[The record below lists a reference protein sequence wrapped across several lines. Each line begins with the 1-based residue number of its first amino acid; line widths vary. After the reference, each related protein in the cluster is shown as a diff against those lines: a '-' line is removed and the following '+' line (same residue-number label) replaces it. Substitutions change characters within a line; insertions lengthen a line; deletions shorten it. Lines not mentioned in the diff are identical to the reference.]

1 MNPALSKISEEDDIT
16 RFTLSGINVSFANAL
31 RRTILSNIPINVIL
45 TEEYETNQ
53 CIIHVNTGRLHNEL
67 LKQRLS
73 SIPIHMK
80 DLDVLPGKYS
90 LEVDVKNDGDT
101 IEYITTEQFRL
112 KNKTTGNFMTEN
124 EVRKIFPPNPKTG
137 YFIDFARLRPKISET
152 IPGERIHLSA
162 DFSIGTAQMNSMY
175 NVVSIC
181 SYSYTPDLTKA
192 QEVWEEQE
200 AKLRSEEATGDEIAF
215 QKENYRLL
223 DAQRHFIVD
232 SFDFVLKTIGIYE
245 NVDLIKK
252 ACAIL
257 QNKLIDIIQAI
268 DSDSLSIVNS
278 ETTMESCFDVV
289 LENEDYTIG
298 KVVEY
303 ILYEKYYQGD
313 KSLSYC
319 GFKKFH
325 PHNMD
330 SIIRI
335 AFDEKGDKNMVKQ
348 YMRDVCV
355 DAQEVFKTIYGMFK

>member
-1 MNPALSKISEEDDIT
+1 MNPSLSKISEEDDIY

-31 RRTILSNIPINVIL
+31 RRTILSSIPINVIH
-45 TEEYETNQ
+45 TDQYETNQ
-53 CIIHVNTGRLHNEL
+53 CTIHVNTGRLHNEI

-90 LEVDVKNDGDT
+90 LEIDVKNDGDT
-101 IEYITTEQFRL
+101 IEYITTEQFRI
-112 KNKTTGNFMTEN
+112 KNKTTGDYLTKN

-137 YFIDFARLRPKISET
+137 YFIDFARLRPKISDS
-152 IPGERIHLSA
+152 IPGERISLSS

-175 NVVSIC
+175 NVVSNC
-181 SYSYTPDLTKA
+181 SYANTPDLTKSA
-192 QEVWEEQE
+192 SVWEDLE
-200 AKLRSEEATGDEIAF
+200 AKLRSEEATADEIAF

-223 DAQRHFIVD
+223 DAQRQYVEDSYDFII
-232 SFDFVLKTIGIYE
+232 KTVGIYE
-245 NVDLIKK
+245 NPELVKK

-268 DSDSLSIVNS
+268 DSDAMPIVNS
-278 ETTMESCFDVV
+278 ETTMESCFDIV

-303 ILYEKYYQGD
+303 MLYQKYYQGE
-313 KSLSYC
+313 KTLSFC

-325 PHNMD
+325 PHNTD
-330 SIIRI
+330 SIVRV
-335 AFDEKGDKNMVKQ
+335 AFEQKSDKNLVRQ
-348 YMRDVCV
+348 YLRDVCV
-355 DAQEVFKTIYGMFK
+355 DAQEVFKNIYKMF